1 MRKAQ
6 KTYSPETTRSRSK
19 DVSPVR
25 TYGLGTEPAPFLVF
39 KTVICHMEG
48 TCNMAAEN
56 NLQKTT
62 GLERQESQ
70 QVPSPELTA
79 QPQTCKHSEGSA
91 QSSSLQDT
99 EAHTTL
105 HKRKSQQNPK
115 DRQTS
120 RGAGGVAQW

>member
-1 MRKAQ
+1 
-6 KTYSPETTRSRSK
+6 
-19 DVSPVR
+19 
-25 TYGLGTEPAPFLVF
+25 
-39 KTVICHMEG
+39 
-48 TCNMAAEN
+48 MAAEN

-70 QVPSPELTA
+70 QVPSPEKTA
-79 QPQTCKHSEGSA
+79 QPQTCKHSEVSA

-120 RGAGGVAQW
+120 RGAGGAAQW